1 MNREG
6 RQGRKESW
14 LGVAWRPS
22 RSLRQSLPGC
32 GWSLKLSWD
41 NPQNVVL
48 HFYAYSREFSF
59 NLLFELRDGRRA
71 VLAVE
76 AARIVHQDH
85 VLEAGICQDGFQF
98 ACEPLL
104 VALEAGPSVIAG
116 IQPEE
121 RRLFQG
127 LQQFRHNLLA
137 ITFMN
142 MHVRRAGKLFCG
154 ALRQSRIKLH
164 GMDFRKT
171 VFHG

>member
-1 MNREG
+1 MRFRVSIVYMSSSQRLEISSRLQKLNREG

-59 NLLFELRDGRRA
+59 NPLLELRDGRRA

-85 VLEAGICQDGFQF
+85 VLEAGIFQDGF
-98 ACEPLL
+98 
-104 VALEAGPSVIAG
+104 
-116 IQPEE
+116 
-121 RRLFQG
+121 
-127 LQQFRHNLLA
+127 
-137 ITFMN
+137 
-142 MHVRRAGKLFCG
+142 
-154 ALRQSRIKLH
+154 
-164 GMDFRKT
+164 
-171 VFHG
+171 